1 MTDAVLGIFVGGESR
16 RMGSP
21 KGLLRTGGVSLVERW
36 IALGAELGLEARLV
50 GRRPEYAAWAE
61 LTLDDAPGG
70 IGPLGGLRALL
81 VHAGRRPA
89 LAFACDMPRV
99 SIALARRLLGAPD
112 AIAVAAARD
121 GRWEP
126 FCARWDA
133 ERALPAV
140 EARIARGARSLTG
153 LLDEVGA
160 TALEL
165 SAEERAELHDWDT
178 PADVDDPAA
187 ARSLRHD

>member
-1 MTDAVLGIFVGGESR
+1 MTAVLGIFVGGESR

-21 KGLLRTGGVSLVERW
+21 KGLLRRGGVSLVERW
-36 IALGAELGLEARLV
+36 LALATELGVEARLV

-61 LTLDDAPGG
+61 LTLDDAPAG

-81 VHAGRRPA
+81 LHARGRPA
-89 LAFACDMPRV
+89 LTFACDMPHV
-99 SIALARRLLGAPD
+99 TIALAERLLSAPD
-112 AIAVAAARD
+112 AIAVAATRG

-133 ERALPAV
+133 ARALPAV
-140 EARIARGARSLTG
+140 DARIARGARSLTG
-153 LLDEVGA
+153 LLDDVGA
-160 TALEL
+160 VPLEL
-165 SAEERAELHDWDT
+165 SADERAQVHDWDT

-187 ARSLRHD
+187 ARSLGDD